1 MMTYTRARA
10 KSTDELTMM
19 KVFDS
24 ANGPRDQTTALQ
36 KETKVD
42 YDEFIFPV
50 AGCKRVWDEISWRRS

>member
-1 MMTYTRARA
+1 
-10 KSTDELTMM
+10 MM